1 MKKTL
6 KILLPGTIKTDV
18 AFKGKQLSSCFNI
31 EDKTE
36 FPHKH
41 DLAQYAECPEEIYNN
56 YNVGEM
62 ARHICESVIVHS
74 EERKFIKL

>member
-1 MKKTL
+1 M
-6 KILLPGTIKTDV
+6 IK
-18 AFKGKQLSSCFNI
+18 
-31 EDKTE
+31 DKTE

-41 DLAQYAECPEEIYNN
+41 DLAQYAECPEEICNN

-62 ARHICESVIVHS
+62 ARYICESVIVHS